1 MKTTIIP
8 LNLLTSIVFIILISA
23 ELTYHIL
30 AGEWSGIAA
39 IQYTTG
45 NYIFENNTSTY
56 YFYGG
61 FRYKTHRWNISA
73 ILPIIGQNTNLVSRA
88 GGMFLPTGESHG
100 TVETSE
106 GGHHRGMMADGF
118 SMHHFD
124 LTLGDLYLYGEI
136 QLLPARAVLPSV
148 HLNTQIKIPTASR
161 AKNYGTGEF
170 DYGAGLAL
178 RQGISNYGLFFNAG
192 YLVIGNPAGFTYQ
205 NPITLGF
212 GVGRFF
218 KRRDVSVLVY
228 FQNYSKILTEYQPAR
243 QIAAGIFY
251 KLNPRLLLSTSASAG
266 MSEISPDFSI
276 STGFELTL

>member
-1 MKTTIIP
+1 MKMTINL
-8 LNLLTSIVFIILISA
+8 LNLISNIVVILLLSG
-23 ELTYHIL
+23 ELTAHFL

-45 NYIFENNTSTY
+45 NYIYENNTSTY

-61 FRYKTHRWNISA
+61 FRYKTQRWNISA
-73 ILPIIGQNTNLVSRA
+73 ILPIIGQNTNLVSHA
-88 GGMFLPTGESHG
+88 GGMFLPNGESHG
-100 TVETSE
+100 IVETSG
-106 GGHHRGMMADGF
+106 GGHHRGMMADGL
-118 SMHHFD
+118 SIHHFD
-124 LTLGDLYLYGEI
+124 LTFGDLYLYGEI

-178 RQGISNYGLFFNAG
+178 RQGIANYALFFDAG

-205 NPITLGF
+205 NPIILGF

-218 KRRDVSVLVY
+218 KGKDASVLVY

-243 QIAAGIFY
+243 QIAAGILY

-276 STGFELTL
+276 SSGFELAL

>member
-1 MKTTIIP
+1 MKTTTIP
-8 LNLLTSIVFIILISA
+8 LNLLTSIAFIILISG
-23 ELTYHIL
+23 ELTHHIL
-30 AGEWSGIAA
+30 AGGWSGIAA

-45 NYIFENNTSTY
+45 NYIYEKNTSTY

-73 ILPIIGQNTNLVSRA
+73 ILPIIGQNTNLVSHA

-100 TVETSE
+100 IVETS
-106 GGHHRGMMADGF
+106 GSGHHRGKMDDDF

-124 LTLGDLYLYGEI
+124 LTVGDLYLYSEI
-136 QLLPARAVLPSV
+136 QLLPARTVLPSV
-148 HLNTQIKIPTASR
+148 HLNSQIKIPTASR

-170 DYGAGLAL
+170 DYGAGLAF
-178 RQGISNYGLFFNAG
+178 RQGIANYALFFNAG
-192 YLVIGNPAGFTYQ
+192 YLLIGNPAGFTYQ

-218 KRRDVSVLVY
+218 KEWDVSVLVY

-276 STGFELTL
+276 SSGFELTL